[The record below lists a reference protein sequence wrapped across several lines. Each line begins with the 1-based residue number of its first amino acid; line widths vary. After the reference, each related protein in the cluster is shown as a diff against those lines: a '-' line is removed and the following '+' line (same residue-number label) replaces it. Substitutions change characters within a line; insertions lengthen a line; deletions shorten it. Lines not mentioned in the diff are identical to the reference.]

1 MSARVRVR
9 RGGDVKGLARIGSAV
24 VPRFW
29 RFGLGTRCSHSGRR
43 DAKAPEIGRLIDES
57 RTLNSPSYDI
67 SLFAARKNAAPARA
81 VRSLQ
86 THAPRPE
93 AHALI
98 DVACERGDSLRERLR
113 GGRGHEHLAI
123 VLARVLEPPRESAF
137 RASPGSSV
145 RSRRDRG
152 GGRDHRRRRLGD
164 VRPRRVAARIG
175 VVEPAH
181 RPWRRRRRRAVLRR
195 ERGRPRPPRSAG

>member
-1 MSARVRVR
+1 M
-9 RGGDVKGLARIGSAV
+9 KGLARIGSAV

-43 DAKAPEIGRLIDES
+43 RRIFFAPEIGRLIES
-57 RTLNSPSYDI
+57 RTLKTRRHI

-81 VRSLQ
+81 VSSLQ

-164 VRPRRVAARIG
+164 VRPRRVAARLG